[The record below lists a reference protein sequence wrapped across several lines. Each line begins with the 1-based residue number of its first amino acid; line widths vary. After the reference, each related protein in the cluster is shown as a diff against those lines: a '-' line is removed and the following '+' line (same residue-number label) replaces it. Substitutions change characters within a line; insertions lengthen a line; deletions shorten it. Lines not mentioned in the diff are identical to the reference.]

1 MQSRNSVMQKKQA
14 LWSPKRREKREERT
28 EQVLENVSVWG
39 REKEATEEVH
49 TDREVRE
56 TGPRKMFL
64 VDRTNSLKNQ
74 RRTELRAKK
83 KP

>member
-1 MQSRNSVMQKKQA
+1 M
-14 LWSPKRREKREERT
+14 
-28 EQVLENVSVWG
+28 LENVSVWG
-39 REKEATEEVH
+39 RDKEATEEVQ

>member
-1 MQSRNSVMQKKQA
+1 M
-14 LWSPKRREKREERT
+14 
-28 EQVLENVSVWG
+28 LENVSVWG
-39 REKEATEEVH
+39 REKEATEEVQ

-56 TGPRKMFL
+56 TGPRTMFL

-74 RRTELRAKK
+74 RTEPRAKK